1 MAHSRLESRRRA
13 WSAAAA
19 LAIFV
24 TVAGVS
30 GLALSGCSE
39 DTKLKVTGID
49 PKKGDFN
56 GGQLVRITG
65 NRFQAEGV
73 RSAKVYFGARQA
85 NVIRFNGDHELIVQ
99 APGGDVGQTVDVLV
113 IFEPGGELRIP
124 KAFTFIEPGT
134 GADLDDLDTSG
145 PRK

>member
-13 WSAAAA
+13 WSVAAA
-19 LAIFV
+19 LVVLA
-24 TVAGVS
+24 
-30 GLALSGCSE
+30 GLALAGCSE

-85 NVIRFNGDHELIVQ
+85 NVIRFNGDYELIVQ

-134 GADLDDLDTSG
+134 GADLDDLDTSAV
-145 PRK
+145 KK

>member
-19 LAIFV
+19 LV
-24 TVAGVS
+24 VLAGLV
-30 GLALSGCSE
+30 LAGCSE

-73 RSAKVYFGARQA
+73 RSAKVYFGGRQGTV
-85 NVIRFNGDHELIVQ
+85 NRFNGDTELIVT

-124 KAFTFIEPGT
+124 KAFTFVEPG
-134 GADLDDLDTSG
+134 GAADIEDLDTSK
-145 PRK
+145 PKN